1 MAIALKGVQEQKQEP
16 PEGLVTVRI
25 DPATGLLAGSGQTDA
40 IFETFRE
47 ENVPSKS
54 SDSLAAEGQAGSA
67 DGAADQI
74 F

>member
-1 MAIALKGVQEQKQEP
+1 VKAQKQEP

-47 ENVPSKS
+47 ENVPSMS
-54 SDSLAAEGQAGSA
+54 SDSLATGGGAGSA
-67 DGAADQI
+67 DGAADQL

>member
-1 MAIALKGVQEQKQEP
+1 MVEEKKQEP

-54 SDSLAAEGQAGSA
+54 SDPLATGGVAGSA
-67 DGAADQI
+67 DGADDQL

>member
-1 MAIALKGVQEQKQEP
+1 M
-16 PEGLVTVRI
+16 TVRI
-25 DPATGLLAGSGQTDA
+25 DPATGLLAGSGQKDA

-54 SDSLAAEGQAGSA
+54 SDSLVTEGEAGSA
-67 DGAADQI
+67 DGTADQL